1 MFSDPVTA
9 VMTMIML
16 CFGGMIIMFV
26 FFVRSGAV
34 YSEELREALRKQQM
48 VLADLERQI
57 MEMNFALRRLSGA
70 EDSRTASVTRP
81 SSSAASSAAG
91 ADAVR
96 SDGELASM
104 LDAATKSGKKLELG
118 SAPAPSPSA
127 SRSSAAEY
135 DPASDPNLFENF
147 FGVQEDR
154 AQRDTKGRPGMAG
167 RGANAP
173 LSIKLDD

>member
-9 VMTMIML
+9 VMTMLML

-26 FFVRSGAV
+26 FFVRSGAA

-81 SSSAASSAAG
+81 SSSAAG

-96 SDGELASM
+96 SDGDLASM
-104 LDAATKSGKKLELG
+104 LAAAAKSGKKLELG
-118 SAPAPSPSA
+118 NEPAPSPSA
-127 SRSSAAEY
+127 ARFAAAEY
-135 DPASDPNLFENF
+135 DPASDPDLFENF
-147 FGVQEDR
+147 LGVQEDR
-154 AQRDTKGRPGMAG
+154 AQRETKERPGMAG
-167 RGANAP
+167 GGARAP

>member
-81 SSSAASSAAG
+81 SSSAAG
-91 ADAVR
+91 ADVVR

-167 RGANAP
+167 GGANAP